1 MEVHRDILI
10 ALTWSLGSSFCVL
23 SVLSVPYVVWQDVL
37 LLPWLETPFHMCSQ
51 NPEPS
56 AKPHLLA
63 EGTGQCHK
71 DTLPYNS
78 TATTFPQLSHRAVL
92 RCITALLSNL
102 NNARIK
108 LGGNVTCE
116 GCWWKQRDR
125 GRPRQTC
132 GRLRRKE
139 SKCCGSGLLT
149 LSFECLMPWQKNDF
163 QDSTQPPQREKL
175 LGYNLWLLLSPTSI
189 IYRWAILMRLIKI
202 SRSEIKRVC
211 KLFHLAK
218 LNVTPISQH

>member
-1 MEVHRDILI
+1 MGVHRDIPT
-10 ALTWSLGSSFCVL
+10 ALTWSLGSSFSVL

-63 EGTGQCHK
+63 ESTGECRT

-78 TATTFPQLSHRAVL
+78 TAATFPQLSHRVVL
-92 RCITALLSNL
+92 RCITSLLSSL

-116 GCWWKQRDR
+116 ECWWKQRDR
-125 GRPRQTC
+125 ELPRQTR

-139 SKCCGSGLLT
+139 SKHCGSGFWLFPLNVSWHNRKKTSKMLLNNNKEKRSLGIT
-149 LSFECLMPWQKNDF
+149 FCCCSVLRLLSTDEPFW
-163 QDSTQPPQREKL
+163 
-175 LGYNLWLLLSPTSI
+175 WLLYETDENI
-189 IYRWAILMRLIKI
+189 QK
-202 SRSEIKRVC
+202 
-211 KLFHLAK
+211 
-218 LNVTPISQH
+218 

>member
-1 MEVHRDILI
+1 MEVHRDIPI
-10 ALTWSLGSSFCVL
+10 ALTWSLGSSFSVL

-78 TATTFPQLSHRAVL
+78 AAAIFPQLSHRAVL
-92 RCITALLSNL
+92 RCIISLRSNL

-108 LGGNVTCE
+108 LRENVTCE

-125 GRPRQTC
+125 GRPRQPC
-132 GRLRRKE
+132 GRLRRNENKR
-139 SKCCGSGLLT
+139 CGSC
-149 LSFECLMPWQKNDF
+149 SQEE
-163 QDSTQPPQREKL
+163 S
-175 LGYNLWLLLSPTSI
+175 WLFP
-189 IYRWAILMRLIKI
+189 
-202 SRSEIKRVC
+202 
-211 KLFHLAK
+211 
-218 LNVTPISQH
+218 LNVSWPDRRMTSKILLNNHKEKSSLGITFGCCSARHL